1 MSHHKVVM
9 FFIRNIYYF
18 YHSFHPSFLDFFC
31 YNKSPKGALFTMK
44 QILLILLSA
53 FNIYSIFNITMNYQH
68 DDLIALLST
77 RIIILAISFIIPILY
92 FIIGSNKKT
101 TIILSIISIITALIH
116 FLTIALIYI

>member
-1 MSHHKVVM
+1 
-9 FFIRNIYYF
+9 
-18 YHSFHPSFLDFFC
+18 
-31 YNKSPKGALFTMK
+31 MK
-44 QILLILLSA
+44 QILLVLLST

>member
-1 MSHHKVVM
+1 
-9 FFIRNIYYF
+9 
-18 YHSFHPSFLDFFC
+18 
-31 YNKSPKGALFTMK
+31 MK
-44 QILLILLSA
+44 QILLVLLST
-53 FNIYSIFNITMNYQH
+53 FNIYGIFNITMNYQH